1 VKKLVVAV
9 AALALGALVVTAV
22 AGAGEPS
29 DVAGDHVI
37 LQVTVSPPR
46 VSTAKRPQPVGVTFD
61 SREYTDDGQRTT
73 HETRTNAFRF
83 NGVRFHPEAFAK
95 CRESKLEKQGPSA
108 CPTGS
113 RLGNGY
119 AIADARP
126 TLPDPLRANALA
138 FNGTLDVDRAGKP
151 ITPVP
156 AILIYAK
163 TDGGLTAYVPALF
176 KGKDGVIT
184 EARAEPVPGQQ
195 SPFTLTAVH
204 LRLPAKTAKV
214 NGKTRGFIEAP
225 RACPGGLWSF
235 SEVDTFFTKF
245 GNPPSDVRISRDDQ
259 PCVKG

>member
-1 VKKLVVAV
+1 VRKLVAAV
-9 AALALGALVVTAV
+9 AAVALGALVVTAV

-29 DVAGDHVI
+29 NVDGDHVI

-46 VSTAKRPQPVGVTFD
+46 VSTATRPQPVGVVFD
-61 SREYTDDGQRTT
+61 SREYTDNGQRTT

-83 NGVRFHPEAFAK
+83 NGFRLNPGAFAK
-95 CRESKLEKQGPSA
+95 CRESKLEKSGPSA
-108 CPTGS
+108 CPAGS
-113 RLGNGY
+113 RLGKGY

-138 FNGTLDVDRAGKP
+138 FNGTLDVDSAGKP

-163 TDGGLTAYVPALF
+163 TDSGLTAYVPALF
-176 KGKDGVIT
+176 KGKDGIIT
-184 EARAEPVPGQQ
+184 EERAQPEPGQQ

-204 LRLPAKTAKV
+204 LRLPAKTTKV
-214 NGKTRGFIEAP
+214 NGKTRGFLEAP
-225 RACPGGLWSF
+225 RTCPGGLWNF
-235 SEVDTFFTKF
+235 SEVDTFFAKF
-245 GNPPSDVRISRDDQ
+245 GNPPSDVRISRDVQ